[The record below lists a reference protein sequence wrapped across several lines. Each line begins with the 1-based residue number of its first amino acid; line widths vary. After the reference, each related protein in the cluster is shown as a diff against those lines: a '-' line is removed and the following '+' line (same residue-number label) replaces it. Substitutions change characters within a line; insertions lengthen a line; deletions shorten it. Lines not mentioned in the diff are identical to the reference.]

1 MNAGNSFTP
10 TAADVTVLDLR
21 GDISEVLR
29 SAGAQAPLRR
39 EFPLG
44 VDSLVRRS
52 LRHELPQP
60 NELEQAI
67 DLTEEAVMPLAPQF
81 AGHTALILQGPGASL
96 IASRLQASGHA
107 KTVLTLDE
115 VEALFNRL
123 VSVSQGRPASQ
134 EALPTDARFVAAI
147 LILREF
153 MHHLHFAQVTL
164 QTSWWK
170 ELCEGRRPMG
180 GIQRTGGGTAA
191 THRRF
196 SVRPDSS
203 EPMAP
208 P

>member
-1 MNAGNSFTP
+1 MNSGNPFSL
-10 TAADVTVLDLR
+10 TAVDFTVLDLR

-44 VDSLVRRS
+44 VDSLVRQC
-52 LRHELPQP
+52 LRHEPPLPI
-60 NELEQAI
+60 ELEQAI
-67 DLTEEAVMPLAPQF
+67 DVTEEAVMPMAAQF
-81 AGHTALILQGPGASL
+81 AGNPALILQGLGASL
-96 IASRLQASGHA
+96 IASRLQASGQA
-107 KTVLTLDE
+107 QTVLTLDD
-115 VEALFNRL
+115 VETLFNRL

-134 EALPTDARFVAAI
+134 EALPADARFVAAM

-170 ELCEGRRPMG
+170 ELCEGRRPIG

-191 THRRF
+191 THRRL

-203 EPMAP
+203 EPLVQW
-208 P
+208 